1 VYRDFDTYV
10 GRLPISAYNL
20 PYDLDQVLSPDWERT
35 GIKGIG
41 TRGFCV
47 LELTQRLLDPSPAGN
62 CKLQTLRQFYR
73 MPERG
78 AHTALGDVMTVAD
91 LLENILRP
99 MAVSKGMGTWDDL
112 ASFMSEPWYPRRIRM
127 GKFKGTDFMDA
138 LANRDLRAW
147 LEWLAQSTNER
158 SANMGKW
165 YLEQLEFCGN
175 QPDESFI
182 FVSTQTIQESTAGTG
197 TNTSLVIYSNPDI
210 DILQRAIAAVRER
223 LAEVEAQYTRDRNA
237 VNVIQ
242 AKLFSLL
249 RAQYQKRD
257 RLKNTVFY
265 RRTFLDAILRGEEE
279 DANVQ
284 IEASA
289 QANEEVD
296 SEYERA
302 SQSAESKKALTQSE
316 EKELDQM
323 YRKLVSLYDAAVQHF
338 GSWREALS
346 AAGINL
352 TNVSHRRP
360 RHLDREMMIL
370 WLRNRHAAGQS
381 LIYTEVCLENR
392 DHALAIRRAFD
403 SWSKALKAAG
413 LA

>member
-1 VYRDFDTYV
+1 
-10 GRLPISAYNL
+10 
-20 PYDLDQVLSPDWERT
+20 
-35 GIKGIG
+35 
-41 TRGFCV
+41 
-47 LELTQRLLDPSPAGN
+47 
-62 CKLQTLRQFYR
+62 

-99 MAVSKGMGTWDDL
+99 MAVSKGLETWDDL

-182 FVSTQTIQESTAGTG
+182 FVSTQTIQESAAGTG
-197 TNTSLVIYSNPDI
+197 INTSLVIYSNPDI
-210 DILQRAIAAVRER
+210 DVLKRAIAAVRDR

-237 VNVIQ
+237 VNLIQ

-284 IEASA
+284 VEASA
-289 QANEEVD
+289 QANEELD

-316 EKELDQM
+316 EKELEQM
-323 YRKLVSLYDAAVQHF
+323 YRKLVSLYHPDRFASDPEKTESYQKLTSAINQARDEGDIEILREIARDANGFMERNNFGTLDFSDEVQVGKLRKLLASLEAEILSVMELRNELLESAEYELYKLSAKNPQAVQ
-338 GSWREALS
+338 
-346 AAGINL
+346 AAA
-352 TNVSHRRP
+352 
-360 RHLDREMMIL
+360 DE
-370 WLRNRHAAGQS
+370 HAAA
-381 LIYTEVCLENR
+381 IELEIVE
-392 DHALAIRRAFD
+392 LAQE
-403 SWSKALKAAG
+403 AARLEQEIEELTG
-413 LA
+413 AASGVE